1 MHSVLRV
8 MSWSNTSKLFS
19 VQFVLSCHVC
29 TGTYV
34 LKLFCYNVSVF
45 SFQKNKQYPNRL
57 YIGSVRIQLI
67 LLKTKYTV
75 VKSFLNVWIVLW
87 DPFLIKFLV
96 KKDVCGSCEQCTG
109 PTISAISDQCADIQ
123 SASGSC
129 ALCTG
134 PTSRSV
140 SHEKPTFGK
149 KKKNKKKEETWKLKT

>member
-34 LKLFCYNVSVF
+34 LKLFCYNVLVF

-67 LLKTKYTV
+67 LLKTKNTV
-75 VKSFLNVWIVLW
+75 VKSFLNVWIILW
-87 DPFLIKFLV
+87 DPFLIKVLV
-96 KKDVCGSCEQCTG
+96 KKDVCGSRASFKVLVG
-109 PTISAISDQCADIQ
+109 LVHCARDLL
-123 SASGSC
+123 AG
-129 ALCTG
+129 LC
-134 PTSRSV
+134 PMWNQLLV
-140 SHEKPTFGK
+140 K